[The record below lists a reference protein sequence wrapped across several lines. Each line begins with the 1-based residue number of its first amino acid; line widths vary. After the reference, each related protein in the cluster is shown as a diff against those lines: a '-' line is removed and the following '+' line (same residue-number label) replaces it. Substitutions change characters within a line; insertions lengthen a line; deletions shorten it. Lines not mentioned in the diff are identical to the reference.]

1 MALKIIVDSSIGLSQ
16 KEAQEKGYSFIP
28 LLITLGDK
36 TYTEG
41 VDITADEFY
50 ALLAQGLMPHTA
62 QPSPELYRSAF
73 DEATKDGD
81 DALLLS
87 LSSKISGAFQAA
99 NIAKNDCAH
108 PEKVHLFDTLSFFA
122 GSQILLEE
130 AEAHQ
135 ELPIPELLAYL
146 EDLKTRIHVFAGM
159 DTLTYV
165 YKGGRLSKFHYALGI
180 FLHAKAIGT
189 LEEGSVVLAGKAM
202 GTKNAMSFVMDKS
215 KEFPID
221 FSYPAYLFYS
231 SDKTI
236 LERFEKDYFFPAYP
250 EGKDLPVAQINPLIG
265 SHIGPLVYGVFYVA
279 KPSEAT
285 PKPSLFEKI
294 HNDLHAVFHKKN

>member
-1 MALKIIVDSSIGLSQ
+1 
-16 KEAQEKGYSFIP
+16 
-28 LLITLGDK
+28 
-36 TYTEG
+36 
-41 VDITADEFY
+41 
-50 ALLAQGLMPHTA
+50 
-62 QPSPELYRSAF
+62 
-73 DEATKDGD
+73 
-81 DALLLS
+81 
-87 LSSKISGAFQAA
+87 
-99 NIAKNDCAH
+99 
-108 PEKVHLFDTLSFFA
+108 
-122 GSQILLEE
+122 
-130 AEAHQ
+130 
-135 ELPIPELLAYL
+135 
-146 EDLKTRIHVFAGM
+146 
-159 DTLTYV
+159 
-165 YKGGRLSKFHYALGI
+165 
-180 FLHAKAIGT
+180 
-189 LEEGSVVLAGKAM
+189 
-202 GTKNAMSFVMDKS
+202 MSFVMDKS